1 MALLAEN
8 HPNFNWSK
16 QTNSSNGGGGNGGGQ
31 RYPVIKDEQVSQ
43 YNSSGV
49 VTYPFWAGLKTNV
62 KVRLRCAALP

>member
-16 QTNSSNGGGGNGGGQ
+16 QTNSSSNGGGGGNGGGQ

-49 VTYPFWAGLKTNV
+49 VNDPF
-62 KVRLRCAALP
+62 